1 MPLRRTPS
9 LPSCKRWRLFVLIC
23 LISPGIVSLTRCSRR
38 ETAEAAYQH
47 ARQTFISGD
56 LKRSRAESH
65 AGYIRFTSDP
75 HWAWKFQT
83 LEAQTLL
90 WQGNYPEVLKLL
102 ASSLKESS
110 TPDAAVEILTLR
122 GIAHGR
128 QHDLVVGRREL
139 EDAKKLCLQ
148 IENGCGEV
156 YQGLGV
162 FALGQNQFSEARTS
176 FEQALSVAKVTGDRF
191 LESNSLLNLA
201 GALVKE
207 GRFDEAIDRL
217 GPASDAAASIGA
229 EDLMLAA
236 RENLGWAYY
245 RLGDSERASGLLVA
259 AQKRAEQFHDD
270 YANENALTDI
280 GYIQFDQGHLDEAE
294 QSFQKALTL
303 ATAADSKEHMYN
315 VLRVLARLAVE
326 NNKLDNAD
334 RYASRALDI
343 SRGNSSP
350 LDELYP
356 LLVQGQI
363 AARRGDFAAAEQ
375 KFHGILKNSA
385 TPLFLKWEA
394 HHSLARSY
402 EDQKDRASADREYRA
417 SIAVLEESRETVKN
431 PDFRL
436 SFLSNGSRI
445 YDDYVHFLV
454 TSGKNEE
461 ALRWADYSRA
471 RTLAEGLN
479 LLPKVGSHSAPPL
492 DAAKLA
498 SDARGSLLFYW
509 LGEKTSYLWLITSN
523 QVRLFPLPAS
533 KEIESSVDRYNRALT
548 GPEDVLESA
557 NTDGRSL
564 FEMLVMPANRWLKSQ
579 VKVFI
584 VPDGKLNRLNFE
596 TLLVS
601 EPKLHY
607 WIEDVTV
614 VNAGSLRMI
623 GQPYGETRPN
633 DRSVLLLGGVVSPS
647 PEYPELTNSVVEM
660 GNVVKHF
667 PAKQQKVLQG
677 PDATAT
683 AYLQSKPEQFSH
695 IHFVAHA
702 TASGAIPLDSAIIL
716 SRPGPGNDHF
726 KLYARDVI
734 QHPLHADLVTISSCY
749 SAGTRAY
756 SGEGLVGLSWAFL
769 RAGAHNVIAAL
780 WEASDLS
787 SAKLMDDF
795 YSNLSNGTPPE
806 AALHLAK
813 LSMLHSG
820 SAFRKP
826 LYWAPF
832 QLYSVRKSP
841 NGSDTFT
848 AK

>member
-1 MPLRRTPS
+1 MPFVWTPS
-9 LPSCKRWRLFVLIC
+9 LHSCKRRLLLVC
-23 LISPGIVSLTRCSRR
+23 LIFPGIVSLSTCGRH
-38 ETAEAAYQH
+38 ETPEAVYQH
-47 ARQTFISGD
+47 ARRTFIHGD
-56 LKRSRAESH
+56 LKGSRAEAQ
-65 AGYIRFTSDP
+65 AGYRRFASDSQ
-75 HWAWKFQT
+75 WAWKFQT
-83 LEAQTLL
+83 LEAESLL
-90 WQGNYPEVLKLL
+90 WQGIYPEVLKLL
-102 ASSLKESS
+102 ESSLNE
-110 TPDAAVEILTLR
+110 TTPPDAAVAILTLR
-122 GIAHGR
+122 GVAHGR
-128 QHDLVVGRREL
+128 QNDLVAGGREL

-148 IENGCGEV
+148 IGRGCGQV

-162 FALGQNQFSEARTS
+162 FALGQNQFSETRAS
-176 FEQALSVAKVTGDRF
+176 FEQALSVAKETGDRF
-191 LESNSLLNLA
+191 LESNSLLNIA

-207 GRFDEAIDRL
+207 GRFDEAIDHL
-217 GPASDAAASIGA
+217 GPASEAAAGIGA

-245 RLGDSERASGLLVA
+245 RLGDSERAWELLIA
-259 AQKRAEQFHDD
+259 AEKRAEQFHDD
-270 YANENALTDI
+270 YARENALTDI
-280 GYIQFDQGHLDEAE
+280 GYIQFDQRHLDEAE
-294 QSFQKALTL
+294 HSFQQALSL
-303 ATAADSKEHMYN
+303 ATAAHSKEHMYN

-326 NNKLDNAD
+326 NNNLDKAD
-334 RYASRALDI
+334 HYASQALDI
-343 SRGNSSP
+343 SRENNSP

-356 LLVQGQI
+356 VLVQGQI
-363 AARRGDFAAAEQ
+363 AARRGNFAGAEQ
-375 KFHGILKNSA
+375 KFRRVLGYPEA
-385 TPLFLKWEA
+385 PLFLAWEA
-394 HHSLARSY
+394 HHSLARTY
-402 EDQKDRASADREYRA
+402 EDQRQWNSADREYRA
-417 SIAVLEESRETVKN
+417 SIAVLETGREAVTK

-454 TSGKNEE
+454 SVGKTEE

-479 LLPKVGSHSAPPL
+479 LLPKEGLHIAPHL
-492 DAAKLA
+492 NATKLA
-498 SDARGSLLFYW
+498 AEAKGTLLFYW
-509 LGEKTSYLWLITSN
+509 LGEKSSYLWLITTN
-523 QVRLFPLPAS
+523 QVRLFSIPSA
-533 KEIESSVDRYNRALT
+533 KEIESLVDRYNKALT

-557 NTDGRSL
+557 NTDGRTL

-579 VKVFI
+579 AKVFI

-601 EPKLHY
+601 KPELHY

-614 VNAGSLRMI
+614 INAGSLRMI
-623 GQPYGETRPN
+623 GPPHRETRPGN
-633 DRSVLLLGGVVSPS
+633 RSVLLLGGVVSPS
-647 PEYPELTNSVVEM
+647 PEFPELTNSVVEM
-660 GNVVKHF
+660 RNVSKHF

-677 PDATAT
+677 PEATAT

-702 TASGAIPLDSAIIL
+702 VASGSIPLDSAIIL
-716 SRPGPGNDHF
+716 SRPGPGSDHF
-726 KLYARDVI
+726 KLYARDII
-734 QHPLHADLVTISSCY
+734 QHPLRADLVTISSCF

-787 SAKLMDDF
+787 SAKLMNDF
-795 YSNLSNGTPPE
+795 YENLSTGMPPE
-806 AALHLAK
+806 SALHLAK
-813 LSMLHSG
+813 LSLLRSG

-832 QLYSVRKSP
+832 QLYTVRKNP
-841 NGSDTFT
+841 NASDTFT